1 MELDIFDEINLFED
15 VEQENEK
22 YINAI
27 EALELMAYKTNNS
40 ITNVARRL
48 LLDEFNKTA
57 YMFKLNE
64 FEKIELYCSEK
75 GFDGGYVITTE
86 FLKLAISTL
95 GTFDYVETDIYGN
108 EYEYSQADWF
118 DYYWL
123 KSDYFQCVARFGVAE
138 TDIKKLKAFEAMRSF
153 QFIQERQIE
162 AEQSE
167 QDQRLKA
174 DFKVISEIFMDE
186 VKEFDEKE
194 LQQTDPN
201 IESLNAEIARLRNLL
216 ADQTTEIQDLKSKIQ
231 ELETHPTIQD
241 DNPDILALILDETQ
255 TDRYAPDLVYSIKL
269 WLDVYVNNPKADSH
283 NNKAN
288 TWIKNNT
295 PYNGEQDD
303 TPTRRIREIATP
315 FRDLHQSRKRLLE
328 NK

>member
-1 MELDIFDEINLFED
+1 MGLFEEID
-15 VEQENEK
+15 QNQNKFINISTAVELLALHEGSVYKAVMVLLHYKIDENICCYRQSEYLDFIDIDNDKKEIYSTYEILKDIKSESDLNGGITSQEK
-22 YINAI
+22 S
-27 EALELMAYKTNNS
+27 LSHQLK
-40 ITNVARRL
+40 
-48 LLDEFNKTA
+48 
-57 YMFKLNE
+57 
-64 FEKIELYCSEK
+64 EKIK
-75 GFDGGYVITTE
+75 
-86 FLKLAISTL
+86 
-95 GTFDYVETDIYGN
+95 N
-108 EYEYSQADWF
+108 
-118 DYYWL
+118 YYWEL
-123 KSDYFQCVARFGVAE
+123 SAINNLGFWGVV
-138 TDIKKLKAFEAMRSF
+138 TKKTSIKP
-153 QFIQERQIE
+153 IE
-162 AEQSE
+162 
-167 QDQRLKA
+167 
-174 DFKVISEIFMDE
+174 KVGIPTI
-186 VKEFDEKE
+186 
-194 LQQTDPN
+194 QQTEPN

>member
-1 MELDIFDEINLFED
+1 MELDVFDEINLFED

-22 YINAI
+22 YISAI

-64 FEKIELYCSEK
+64 YEKIELYCSEK
-75 GFDGGYVITTE
+75 GFDGGYLITTE

-108 EYEYSQADWF
+108 EYEYSQDDWF

-153 QFIQERQIE
+153 QLIQERQIE
-162 AEQSE
+162 AELSE
-167 QDQRLKA
+167 QDRHLKA
-174 DFKVISEIFMDE
+174 DSKVISEIFMDE

-194 LQQTDPN
+194 LQQTEPT
-201 IESLNAEIARLRNLL
+201 IENLNAEIARLKADL
-216 ADQTTEIQDLKSKIQ
+216 AKAQ
-231 ELETHPTIQD
+231 ERIKQLEAEKQENTISNELTGIEKLNQS
-241 DNPDILALILDETQ
+241 AK
-255 TDRYAPDLVYSIKL
+255 DRQGMARIIATKL
-269 WLDVYVNNPKADSH
+269 WKDDPSILIGAMADTVYREMINYCMDELPD
-283 NNKAN
+283 N
-288 TWIKNNT
+288 TDTLKNWIR
-295 PYNGEQDD
+295 P
-303 TPTRRIREIATP
+303 IATSQAQRRGRP
-315 FRDLHQSRKRLLE
+315 SK
-328 NK
+328 KSTT

>member
-1 MELDIFDEINLFED
+1 
-15 VEQENEK
+15 
-22 YINAI
+22 
-27 EALELMAYKTNNS
+27 MAYKTNNS

-186 VKEFDEKE
+186 VKEFAECGLCGTAAVISPVGKIVDHGKEICFPSGMEKMG
-194 LQQTDPN
+194 
-201 IESLNAEIARLRNLL
+201 
-216 ADQTTEIQDLKSKIQ
+216 
-231 ELETHPTIQD
+231 PTIQKLYD
-241 DNPDILALILDETQ
+241 TLTGIQMGQIE
-255 TDRYAPDLVYSIKL
+255 APKG
-269 WLDVYVNNPKADSH
+269 
-283 NNKAN
+283 
-288 TWIKNNT
+288 WIQVI
-295 PYNGEQDD
+295 E
-303 TPTRRIREIATP
+303 
-315 FRDLHQSRKRLLE
+315 
-328 NK
+328 